1 MAAEKDLKEIIKEAA
16 AEPQSASI
24 DGQTIQQRPLSDL
37 IAAAKFAARSR
48 SIPATPAPESAFTS
62 RRGTARYEHSCWNSP
77 ILDRAP
83 AGGS

>member
-37 IAAAKFAARSR
+37 IAAAKFTAGAE
-48 SIPATPAPESAFTS
+48 AS
-62 RRGTARYEHSCWNSP
+62 RRPGAGIRIHKPTGNS
-77 ILDRAP
+77 AV
-83 AGGS
+83 